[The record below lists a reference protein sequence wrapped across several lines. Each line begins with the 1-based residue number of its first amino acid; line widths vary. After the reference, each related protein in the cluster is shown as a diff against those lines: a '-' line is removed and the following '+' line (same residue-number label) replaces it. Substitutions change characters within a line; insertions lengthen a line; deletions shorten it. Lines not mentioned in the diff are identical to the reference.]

1 MLVRQEITTNAG
13 RKRSGGG
20 SNPVESKRWSAT
32 RGALARRLIY
42 NYKQPRARNPA
53 NGDNHTIAS
62 LEFFWFADTGVS
74 ARNGG
79 PIGVLQ
85 GSMTVDFR
93 SASGGRV
100 PTPAHCR
107 NRSSCSQQNPL
118 EAPANPTTGLRRAT
132 RGLRGSYNPSLVVS
146 LSAADFA
153 VNPLLQKLQPYPFE
167 KLRALFKGVTPRAIW
182 RRSALVSASRNMQRR
197 R

>member
-1 MLVRQEITTNAG
+1 MKRIRENGPAGLRAMMLVRQEIATNAG

-20 SNPVESKRWSAT
+20 ANPVESKRRRTT
-32 RGALARRLIY
+32 RGAIARRLIY

-62 LEFFWFADTGVS
+62 LEFFWFADKGVS

-79 PIGVLQ
+79 PVGVPQ

-93 SASGGRV
+93 PAGSGPV

-107 NRSSCSQQNPL
+107 DRSSGSQQNPL
-118 EAPANPTTGLRRAT
+118 KAPANPTTGLRRAT
-132 RGLRGSYNPSLVVS
+132 RGLRGGYNPSLVVS
-146 LSAADFA
+146 SSA
-153 VNPLLQKLQPYPFE
+153 PTSP
-167 KLRALFKGVTPRAIW
+167 
-182 RRSALVSASRNMQRR
+182 
-197 R
+197 